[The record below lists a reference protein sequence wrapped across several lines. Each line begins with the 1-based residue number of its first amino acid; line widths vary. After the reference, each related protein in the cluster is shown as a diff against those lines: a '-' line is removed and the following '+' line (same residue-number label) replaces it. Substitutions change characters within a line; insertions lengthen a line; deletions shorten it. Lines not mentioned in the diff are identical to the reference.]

1 VSLHAPVRRRGAS
14 APARRAP
21 HPLPP
26 PPPAWPH
33 AARPHALASGIP
45 IDIVVVLLAVLALA
59 LLNSV
64 PPTLLSVLKIHYVT
78 TGGAFYEKFHPGT
91 YVFILAF
98 CALLLRGR
106 GPIAEIDRMISQAP
120 LMIPYA
126 FSILIVLIQSIVLG
140 HPVTS
145 TVDTFLLPIIAC
157 LVVWS
162 QAPQDRRPLV
172 WTLHVLM
179 IVNVLL
185 GYFEH
190 LSGHRIVPLEVGN
203 QVFTNEWRATA
214 LFGHPLRAAGLVG
227 AYTLALLLR
236 PSLCPSFALR
246 AFLIPLCLGSLF
258 MFGGRTA
265 LVMVLA
271 SVALVG
277 AWSAFR
283 LLRGARTRLPLMLAG
298 ICIAFVVA
306 AAALALYDAGSLDQM
321 LLRFTSDK
329 GSAWARIESLN
340 LLSSIPTRDLL
351 LGSEAPHI
359 ESLQA
364 LFGIRV
370 GIEDFWIACIAQYGL
385 IATVILTIGLGC
397 FFAEV
402 LRRSHPAA
410 IALMI
415 FLVVIAA
422 SSVSFS
428 AKGVVLT
435 QYVLIMLLLLAK
447 EPAPRP
453 RHARVRALRSGAPRA
468 IPR

>member
-1 VSLHAPVRRRGAS
+1 V
-14 APARRAP
+14 ARRP
-21 HPLPP
+21 HS
-26 PPPAWPH
+26 
-33 AARPHALASGIP
+33 LASCIP
-45 IDIVVVLLAVLALA
+45 IDIVVVLLAALALA
-59 LLNSV
+59 LLGTV

-78 TGGAFYEKFHPGT
+78 SGGGFYEKFHPGT

-106 GPIAEIDRMISQAP
+106 GPIAEVDRMISQAP
-120 LMIPYA
+120 LMVPYA

-162 QAPQDRRPLV
+162 LSPEDRRPLV
-172 WTLHVLM
+172 WTLHALM
-179 IVNVLL
+179 IVNILL

-246 AFLIPLCLGSLF
+246 ACLIPLCIGSLF

-271 SVALVG
+271 SVVLVG
-277 AWSAFR
+277 AWSVFR
-283 LLRGARTRLPLMLAG
+283 LLRGAHTRLPLVLAG

-321 LLRFTSDK
+321 LLRFTSDR
-329 GSAWARIESLN
+329 GSAWARIESLH

-410 IALMI
+410 TALMI

-428 AKGVVLT
+428 AKGVILT

-447 EPAPRP
+447 EPVPRP
-453 RHARVRALRSGAPRA
+453 RHRRVSGLRSGTPRA